1 MVVARRRNNLLL
13 QAATEANLRCITLS
27 ARSQGHKEEHLPSDS
42 IYIKFKG
49 RENGGAGR
57 VAM

>member
-1 MVVARRRNNLLL
+1 MMVALRRNNLSL
-13 QAATEANLRCITLS
+13 QAAAEANLRCITLS

-49 RENGGAGR
+49 RETGGAGS